1 MPDEAPNTIACFMIG
16 QKYKKNDE
24 RRRYLG
30 FFLKNNGSYMTVI
43 NFFVYL
49 CKELA
54 MPFLIYYQDV

>member
-1 MPDEAPNTIACFMIG
+1 MD
-16 QKYKKNDE
+16 
-24 RRRYLG
+24 

-54 MPFLIYYQDV
+54 MPFLFYNHDV

>member
-1 MPDEAPNTIACFMIG
+1 MIG
-16 QKYKKNDE
+16 QKYKKNGE
-24 RRRYLG
+24 RRCYLA

>member
-1 MPDEAPNTIACFMIG
+1 MAKEGAIWP
-16 QKYKKNDE
+16 
-24 RRRYLG
+24 

>member
-1 MPDEAPNTIACFMIG
+1 MA
-16 QKYKKNDE
+16 
-24 RRRYLG
+24 

-54 MPFLIYYQDV
+54 MPVSFVNVMFNNLS